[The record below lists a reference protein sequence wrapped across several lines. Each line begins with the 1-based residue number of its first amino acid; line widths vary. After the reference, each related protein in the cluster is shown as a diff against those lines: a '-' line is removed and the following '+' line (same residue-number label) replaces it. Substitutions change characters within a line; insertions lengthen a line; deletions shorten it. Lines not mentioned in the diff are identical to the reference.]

1 MLNRVAQVA
10 VVILLLCPFAQVNAD
25 LLISPTRIAFG
36 ERDRVKE
43 VQLINTSNKRR
54 TYRVEFVE
62 QTAVPEGGYIK
73 LNESEV
79 SKFDIASPY
88 IRFSPRQVSLE
99 PGQRQTI
106 KLLAR
111 RKSSMNAPEYRS
123 HLKFTVLPE
132 ADELANQ
139 AQEGMTLKL
148 DVFLSYTIPVFLRNS
163 LQEPRITISKL
174 ERRTNKLGK
183 VMLDLNILK
192 TNDQS
197 VAGRIVAYQRNDSGE
212 EIEIGVVNGVNIFHE
227 LQERK
232 VSIELQANKYMNS
245 KPITVRF
252 LGIQEFFGKT
262 IAERSI

>member
-1 MLNRVAQVA
+1 MLNRVAQLA
-10 VVILLLCPFAQVNAD
+10 MVVLLLCPFTQAYAD

-62 QTAVPEGGYIK
+62 QKAVTEGGYIK
-73 LNESEV
+73 LTESEA
-79 SKFDIASPY
+79 STFNIASPF

-111 RKSSMNAPEYRS
+111 RKSGMNAPEYRS

-132 ADELANQ
+132 VDEKANEV
-139 AQEGMTLKL
+139 QEGMSLKL
-148 DVFLSYTIPVFLRNS
+148 DVFLSYTIPIFLRNS
-163 LQEPRITISKL
+163 QQEPNIAISNL
-174 ERRTNKLGK
+174 ERRTHNNGKL
-183 VMLDLNILK
+183 MLDLRVLK
-192 TNDQS
+192 TNQQS
-197 VAGRIVAYQRNDSGE
+197 VAGRLVAYQKNDSGE
-212 EIEIGVVNGVNIFHE
+212 EIEVGVVNGVNIFHE
-227 LQERK
+227 LKERN
-232 VSIELQANKYMNS
+232 VSIELQASKYMSN

-262 IAERSI
+262 LAESSI